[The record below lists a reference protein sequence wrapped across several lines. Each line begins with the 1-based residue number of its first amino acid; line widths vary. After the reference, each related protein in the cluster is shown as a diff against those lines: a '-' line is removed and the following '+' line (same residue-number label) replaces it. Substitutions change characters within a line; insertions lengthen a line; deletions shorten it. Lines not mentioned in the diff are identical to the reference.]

1 VRPCL
6 IDTEPPFRVQILREN
21 LRLKSDRLLA
31 RIFHKPFVFFAQA
44 RFLMEKPAALAL
56 LLGFEPTWDPNL
68 DVVDSKGPFFGAPL
82 PPRGLSTSPIGPGS
96 AVPQPLAGTSAM
108 SRR

>member
-1 VRPCL
+1 
-6 IDTEPPFRVQILREN
+6 
-21 LRLKSDRLLA
+21 
-31 RIFHKPFVFFAQA
+31 
-44 RFLMEKPAALAL
+44 MEKPAALAL